1 MDTTAI
7 IIGIL
12 GGVAGLVSIVV
23 AIGRWVGR
31 RDVGEEKIS
40 EEGRTARDETRQA
53 VKRIEDNVGALKLET
68 KEGFER
74 ADQRI
79 EVTVSALQVETKE
92 GFERIGERM
101 RPLLD
106 RHAQQQTVDRDLA
119 AVTAESKENRERII
133 RLETRADELARTRP
147 ARRRKTG
154 GP

>member
-1 MDTTAI
+1 MNTASI
-7 IIGIL
+7 VIGIL

-40 EEGRTARDETRQA
+40 EEGRAARDETRQS
-53 VKRIEDNVGALKLET
+53 VKRIEE
-68 KEGFER
+68 
-74 ADQRI
+74 
-79 EVTVSALQVETKE
+79 TVSTLQAETKE

-119 AVTAESKENRERII
+119 AVTSESKENRERII
-133 RLETRADELARTRP
+133 RLETRADELARARP
-147 ARRRKTG
+147 ARPRNRKTG
-154 GP
+154 GS